1 MGWLDDM
8 DEERSGP
15 DLFSTLRDPAPWL
28 LDAMGAAP
36 TTSGE
41 PVSEEKALCLS
52 VVYGCVRLI
61 AETASLPPLR
71 LYRRETT
78 IDEEGRKTTRRHRVD
93 SPEARVI
100 RQPNRFM
107 TEASFRETL
116 TAHLALWRNAYAEIE
131 RDGNGDPI
139 NLWPVPPWRAQVE
152 VVDGQKVV
160 VVDVTA
166 RAGSQERRTLWPG
179 DYLHLHA
186 LSLDGLK
193 GRPLLSGGWDGGDA
207 RNSVGLSLAIEKD
220 AALYYRHGMKM
231 QGYWVTEGSL
241 EDGPREKLEQE
252 LRSLTQGLD
261 NFHRTAL
268 LEEGVEWKEM
278 GGGAPVV
285 EQLLAMRVFQ
295 VQDIARFFGI
305 TQLHKLGDLSRA
317 TFSNIGEQREEFYT
331 DTMMV
336 YFLRWE
342 QFVGLQLLSP
352 EQQRDHYFKFNTRAL
367 LRGSFADEL
376 ESLRGSVVDGLLTLD
391 EARELID
398 RDPYPNGIG
407 ALPRFQLNTA
417 SAEPTGQGSALPA
430 APSSKQSPAPSP
442 KQLARQVIQALR
454 PSLQRSAEHFT
465 RREARAA
472 QRAWTRSRHD
482 PAAFGT
488 AMERTWRE
496 LPEAIRRE
504 LQPTVAGAVAAV
516 EALGGGSD
524 NLRAVAEAHLNEVV
538 SRYIEHSRRELA
550 EGLARTSQDGESR
563 PGQWLEATLNH
574 WQTRRADELA
584 GEEIDHLAARLV
596 DAAFDDEE
604 NDHD

>member
-1 MGWLDDM
+1 MLGDL
-8 DEERSGP
+8 RGGSGQQ
-15 DLFSTLRDPAPWL
+15 SL
-28 LDAMGAAP
+28 LAFR
-36 TTSGE
+36 
-41 PVSEEKALCLS
+41 PV
-52 VVYGCVRLI
+52 

-78 IDEEGRKTTRRHRVD
+78 TDDEGPKITRRHRVD

-131 RDGNGDPI
+131 RDRNGDPV

-152 VVDGQKVV
+152 VIDGQKVV
-160 VVDVTA
+160 VVDVTG
-166 RAGSQERRTLWPG
+166 RDGSQERRTLWPG

-231 QGYWVTEGSL
+231 QGYWVTEGSF
-241 EDGPREKLEQE
+241 DDDVREKLEQE
-252 LRSLTQGLD
+252 LRTLTQGLD

-295 VQDIARFFGI
+295 VQDIARFFGT

-342 QFVGLQLLSP
+342 QFVGLQLLAP
-352 EQQRDHYFKFNTRAL
+352 DDQVDHYFKFNTRAL
-367 LRGSFADEL
+367 LRGSFAEEL

-417 SAEPTGQGSALPA
+417 SAELAGQTASPPA
-430 APSSKQSPAPSP
+430 PAPQPSPAPSP
-442 KQLARQVIQALR
+442 KQLARQVVQALR

-482 PAAFGT
+482 PAAFET

-496 LPEAIRRE
+496 LPEAMRRE
-504 LQPTVAGAVAAV
+504 LQPTVEAAVAAV
-516 EALGGGSD
+516 EALAGASD
-524 NLRAVAEAHLNEVV
+524 DLRDVAETHVDAIVHRYLEHL
-538 SRYIEHSRRELA
+538 RRELA
-550 EGLARTSQDGESR
+550 EALASTSRDAQAKT
-563 PGQWLEATLNH
+563 GQWLEATLDR
-574 WQTRRADELA
+574 WQTHRADELA
-584 GEEIDHLAARLV
+584 GEEIDQLAARLV
-596 DAAFDDEE
+596 EAAFDDEKG
-604 NDHD
+604 DP